1 MHNAI
6 LLHMIGER
14 AVEMCQTVLILSLI
28 MLIKV
33 WTNNVDRGGLSHA
46 SNDAYRFFVA
56 LETAFYQ
63 LLKSGEPKGKII
75 DGIMTNAKVLSLWE
89 VATDLPEARQS
100 SLLLQEVVQLWY
112 SMRGFYQQFA
122 GTI

>member
-1 MHNAI
+1 MY
-6 LLHMIGER
+6 
-14 AVEMCQTVLILSLI
+14 QTVLILSLI
-28 MLIKV
+28 MLRYGQTI
-33 WTNNVDRGGLSHA
+33 HA

-75 DGIMTNAKVLSLWE
+75 DGIMTNAEVLSLWE
-89 VATDLPEARQS
+89 VATDLPEPEESRQS

-112 SMRGFYQQFA
+112 SMRGFSIA
-122 GTI
+122 NNLLE